1 MDSTTSTQYFT
12 LRQHG
17 GNFTIADQ
25 LIGQQNVFIVGP
37 YLVNGDMI
45 YTVYATYNPIT
56 SGDRLDFYLPLYNT
70 EDVPAQ
76 LFSFKVTENQATLA
90 NEGQDQYITIG
101 VNNWKDSSTIR
112 GNCAI
117 CHFSADQIS
126 NEVVIRYK

>member
-17 GNFTIADQ
+17 GRYTFTDQ

-56 SGDRLDFYLPLYNT
+56 SGDRLDFNLPLYNT